1 MIQAKL
7 KLEIIAGYLVW
18 FSFFIAIIYIIY
30 QERRNKSAMEQQE
43 THWQGKRRETNRAF
57 LHLLDLATTGELIA
71 GWTEEDYA
79 AYHEKR
85 IATVR
90 QLQALAPLQEDAAQ
104 RASIDSV
111 CNLLVEKERLMSAL
125 LSTLEDMPDV
135 EEIVH
140 RKIPAH
146 LPKSRE
152 ETTTQPVQRNDEPA
166 EPATPKKK
174 KSFWDFLS
182 RKKEKSVYALQ
193 REKAQTNTTTP
204 PKQTNASA
212 SRPTAL
218 LYSLEKEIADTTRIY
233 EERLSAKVDSLRL
246 HNRRLNERI
255 NLLVQNFERNEEKNF
270 CREIGMQQSIRDRSF
285 TLITGIGIGA
295 FMLVIL
301 LYIII
306 HRDVNRGYK
315 IRLALEAANK
325 ENEELIAARKNM
337 MLSVSHDL
345 RSPLSAISGYAE
357 LLPGE
362 TDAEKRSRYSAAI
375 RGASCRMLSLLN
387 SLLKF
392 YRLDTGKEQPNA
404 VHFLLN
410 SVAVALENEFAPLAM
425 KKGLAFSV
433 DSPAGNI
440 VVTGDKERLLQIGG
454 NLLSNAVKFT
464 RRGNIRLGLEHR
476 NNELTL
482 EVSDTGTGM
491 SPEQT
496 VQIFEAFRRLDNA
509 GGEEGF
515 GLGLA
520 ITRALADLLGG
531 TIEVK
536 SQPGV
541 GSTFT
546 ARLPLPLANEVQQPA
561 MEEETPDSLPPD
573 LRVLAIDDDVLLLA
587 MTQDMLSHHGVYCDT
602 CLDVQELTDRLRERP
617 YDLLLSDIQ
626 MKETDGYQLMEL
638 LRTIRI
644 GNSKEIPI
652 LAMTAHTERSE
663 ADFRE
668 AGFAGCLYKPFS
680 SAELCTAI
688 GQCIGEEKKRPLGQ
702 ADFSRLLSGER
713 NGKEMLRLFIDETK
727 KEMEA
732 FSQAAEDGNRQ
743 ELSAQVHHLL
753 PLWKILQSDSSL
765 RELRHLLRLA
775 SGATDED
782 LRQSV
787 HTVVLTGETLIR
799 QAETLI
805 TETGD
810 E

>member
-7 KLEIIAGYLVW
+7 KFKIIVGYLVLV
-18 FSFFIAIIYIIY
+18 FCLAFIIRLVH
-30 QERRNKSAMEQQE
+30 EELGKKSAMEQQE
-43 THWQGKRRETNRAF
+43 THWQGERQETNRAF
-57 LHLLDLATTGELIA
+57 LHLLDLAATGELIA
-71 GWTEEDYA
+71 GWTEDDYA
-79 AYHEKR
+79 IYREKR
-85 IATVR
+85 IATVN
-90 QLQALAPLQEDAAQ
+90 QLQDLKPLQEDAAQ
-104 RASIDSV
+104 RATIDSV

-125 LSTLEDMPDV
+125 LSTLENTPDV

-140 RKIPAH
+140 RKIPAL
-146 LPKSRE
+146 LPKSRK
-152 ETTTQPVQRNDEPA
+152 ETTSQPVQRNDEPA
-166 EPATPKKK
+166 APKKK
-174 KSFWDFLS
+174 KNFWSFLS
-182 RKKEKSVYALQ
+182 RKKEKSAYALQ
-193 REKAQTNTTTP
+193 REKELTNTATP
-204 PKQTNASA
+204 PQQTNATA
-212 SRPTAL
+212 SRPSAL
-218 LYSLEKEIADTTRIY
+218 LHSLEKEIADTTRIY
-233 EERLSAKVDSLRL
+233 EERLSEKVDSLRL

-255 NLLVQNFERNEEKNF
+255 SLLVQNFERNKEETF
-270 CREIGMQQSIRDRSF
+270 CREIGMQQAIRNRSF
-285 TLITGIGIGA
+285 SLITGIGIGA

-306 HRDVNRGYK
+306 HRDVNREHK

-345 RSPLSAISGYAE
+345 RSPLTAISGYAE

-362 TDAEKRSRYSAAI
+362 TDANKRHRYSEAI

-392 YRLDTGKEQPNA
+392 YRLDTGKEQPDA
-404 VHFLLN
+404 VHFPLN
-410 SVAVALENEFAPLAM
+410 SLAVALENEFAPLAM

-433 DSPAGNI
+433 DSPTGNI

-464 RRGNIRLGLEHR
+464 RRGNIRLRLEHR

-491 SPEQT
+491 LPEQT
-496 VQIFEAFRRLDNA
+496 GQIFEAFRRLDNA

-520 ITRALADLLGG
+520 ITRGLADLLGG

-536 SQPGV
+536 SLPDV

-561 MEEETPDSLPPD
+561 TEKETPDFLPPD
-573 LRVLAIDDDVLLLA
+573 LRVLAIDDDILLLA
-587 MTQDMLSHHGVYCDT
+587 MTQDMLSRHGVCCDT

-617 YDLLLSDIQ
+617 YDLLLTDIQ
-626 MKETDGYQLMEL
+626 MKDTDGYQLMEL

-680 SAELCTAI
+680 STELCTAI
-688 GQCIGEEKKRPLGQ
+688 RQCIGEEKKRPLRQ
-702 ADFSRLLSGER
+702 ADFSTLLSGER
-713 NGKEMLRLFIDETK
+713 NGKEMLRLFIGETK

-732 FSQAAEDGNRQ
+732 FTQAAEDGNRQ
-743 ELSAQVHHLL
+743 ELSAQVHQLL

-765 RELRHLLRLA
+765 RELRHLLSLA
-775 SGATDED
+775 SGVTDED
-782 LRQSV
+782 IRQGV
-787 HTVVLTGETLIR
+787 HTVILTGEALIR
-799 QAETLI
+799 QAEEII

>member
-1 MIQAKL
+1 M
-7 KLEIIAGYLVW
+7 AGYLVLV
-18 FSFFIAIIYIIY
+18 FCLAFIIWLAY
-30 QERRNKSAMEQQE
+30 EELGKKSAMEQQE
-43 THWQGKRRETNRAF
+43 THWQGERRETNRAF
-57 LHLLDLATTGELIA
+57 LHLLDLATTGELIT
-71 GWTEEDYA
+71 GWTENDYA
-79 AYHEKR
+79 AYREKR
-85 IATVR
+85 IATVH
-90 QLQALAPLQEDAAQ
+90 QLQDLKPLQEDAVQ
-104 RASIDSV
+104 RAAIDSV
-111 CNLLVEKERLMSAL
+111 CYLLVEKERLMSAL
-125 LSTLEDMPDV
+125 LSTLENTPDV
-135 EEIVH
+135 EEIIH
-140 RKIPAH
+140 RKIPAL
-146 LPKSRE
+146 LPKSRK
-152 ETTTQPVQRNDEPA
+152 ETTAQPVQRNDEA
-166 EPATPKKK
+166 AAPKKK
-174 KSFWDFLS
+174 KKFWSFLS
-182 RKKEKSVYALQ
+182 RKKKKSAYALQ
-193 REKAQTNTTTP
+193 REKALTNTTTP
-204 PKQTNASA
+204 PRQTNATA
-212 SRPTAL
+212 SRPSAL
-218 LYSLEKEIADTTRIY
+218 LHSLEKEIADTTRIY

-255 NLLVQNFERNEEKNF
+255 NLLIRNFERNEEETF
-270 CREIGMQQSIRDRSF
+270 CREIGMQQAIRNRSF
-285 TLITGIGIGA
+285 SLITGIGIA
-295 FMLVIL
+295 TFMLVIL

-306 HRDVNRGYK
+306 HRDVNREHK

-345 RSPLSAISGYAE
+345 RSPLTAISGYAE
-357 LLPGE
+357 LLPEE
-362 TDAEKRSRYSAAI
+362 TDANKRHRYSEAI

-392 YRLDTGKEQPNA
+392 YRLDTGKEQPDA
-404 VHFLLN
+404 VHFPLN
-410 SVAVALENEFAPLAM
+410 SLAVALGNEFAPLAM

-433 DSPAGNI
+433 DSPTGNI

-464 RRGNIRLGLEHR
+464 RRGNIRLRLEHR

-496 VQIFEAFRRLDNA
+496 GQIFEAFRRLDNA

-520 ITRALADLLGG
+520 ITRGLADLLGG

-536 SQPGV
+536 SLPDV

-546 ARLPLPLANEVQQPA
+546 ARLPLPLTNEVQQSA
-561 MEEETPDSLPPD
+561 TEEEETPDFLPPD
-573 LRVLAIDDDVLLLA
+573 LRVLAIDDDILLLA

-617 YDLLLSDIQ
+617 YDLLLTDIQ
-626 MKETDGYQLMEL
+626 MKETNGYQLMEL

-688 GQCIGEEKKRPLGQ
+688 RQCIGEEKKRPLRQ

-713 NGKEMLRLFIDETK
+713 NGKKMLRLFIGETK
-727 KEMEA
+727 KEMDA

-743 ELSAQVHHLL
+743 EISAQVHHLL

-765 RELRHLLRLA
+765 RELRHLLSLA
-775 SGATDED
+775 SGVTDED
-782 LRQSV
+782 IRQGV
-787 HTVVLTGETLIR
+787 HTVVLTGEALIR
-799 QAETLI
+799 QAEEII

>member
-7 KLEIIAGYLVW
+7 KLKIMAGYLVLI
-18 FSFFIAIIYIIY
+18 SCLGFIICFVHEERGKKSSMER
-30 QERRNKSAMEQQE
+30 QELR
-43 THWQGKRRETNRAF
+43 WQGERGLTNRTF
-57 LHLLDLATTGELIA
+57 IGLLDLTATGELVA
-71 GWTEEDYA
+71 GWTKEDYDV
-79 AYHEKR
+79 YCKKR
-85 IATVR
+85 MKVT
-90 QLQALAPLQEDAAQ
+90 ALLQELKLKQEDTKQ
-104 RASIDSV
+104 RNCIDSV
-111 CNLLVEKERLMSAL
+111 CNLLAEKEMQMATL
-125 LSTLEDMPDV
+125 LQLLESMPDAGEMV
-135 EEIVH
+135 
-140 RKIPAH
+140 RKKIPAIAWQTH
-146 LPKSRE
+146 RQTQEQLSSSTITSTEPPSTGKKTKNFWSFLKRRE
-152 ETTTQPVQRNDEPA
+152 
-166 EPATPKKK
+166 K
-174 KSFWDFLS
+174 
-182 RKKEKSVYALQ
+182 KSVYARQ
-193 REKAQTNTTTP
+193 REKAEKEEKTQT
-204 PKQTNASA
+204 TNMNHALY
-212 SRPTAL
+212 PAL
-218 LYSLEKEIADTTRIY
+218 LYSLEKEISDTTRLY
-233 EERLSAKVDSLRL
+233 EEKLFAEIDSLRMQ
-246 HNRRLNERI
+246 NRRLNGKMNVLI
-255 NLLVQNFERNEEKNF
+255 QNFEQKETETF
-270 CREIGMQQSIRDRSF
+270 CREIQAQQTVRNRF
-285 TLITGIGIGA
+285 FRLIAGIGIGA

-315 IRLALEAANK
+315 IRLALETANK

-345 RSPLSAISGYAE
+345 RSPLTAISGYAE
-357 LLPGE
+357 LLAGE
-362 TDAEKRSRYSAAI
+362 TDTDKRSRYSEAI

-392 YRLDTGKEQPNA
+392 YRLDTGKEQPDA
-404 VHFLLN
+404 VHFPLN
-410 SVAVALENEFAPLAM
+410 SLAVALENEFAPLAM

-433 DSPAGNI
+433 DSPTGNI

-464 RRGNIRLGLEHR
+464 RRGNIRLRLEHR

-491 SPEQT
+491 LPEQT
-496 VQIFEAFRRLDNA
+496 GQIFEAFRRLDNA

-520 ITRALADLLGG
+520 ITRGLADLLGG

-536 SQPGV
+536 SLPDV

-546 ARLPLPLANEVQQPA
+546 ARLPLPLANELQQPA
-561 MEEETPDSLPPD
+561 TEEEETPDFLPPD
-573 LRVLAIDDDVLLLA
+573 LRVLAIDDDILLLA

-602 CLDVQELTDRLRERP
+602 CVDVQELTDRLRERP
-617 YDLLLSDIQ
+617 YDLLLTDIQ
-626 MKETDGYQLMEL
+626 MKDTDGYQLMEL
-638 LRTIRI
+638 LRNIRI

-680 SAELCTAI
+680 STELCTAI
-688 GQCIGEEKKRPLGQ
+688 RQCIGEEKKRPLRQ
-702 ADFSRLLSGER
+702 ADFSTLLSGER
-713 NGKEMLRLFIDETK
+713 NGKEMLRLFIGETK

-732 FSQAAEDGNRQ
+732 FTQAAEDGNRQ

-765 RELRHLLRLA
+765 RELRHSLNLA
-775 SGATDED
+775 SGVTDED
-782 LRQSV
+782 IRQGV
-787 HTVVLTGETLIR
+787 HTVVLTGEALIR
-799 QAETLI
+799 QAEEII